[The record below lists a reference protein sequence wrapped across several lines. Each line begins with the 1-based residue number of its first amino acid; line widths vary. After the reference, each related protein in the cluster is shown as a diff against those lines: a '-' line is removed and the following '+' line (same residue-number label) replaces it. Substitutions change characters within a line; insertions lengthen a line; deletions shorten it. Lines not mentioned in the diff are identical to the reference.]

1 MAEPMAPQIAKEIAR
16 LPVPLQR
23 EVQLAWEHF
32 QAAAPELDVQAQAA
46 ALTRLWACS
55 QFCAEQC
62 RRDPQGLQALLESG
76 ELVRDYAPGE
86 LEARMTQSLR
96 ETDDEAQMMRRLRRL
111 RQHEYLRIAWRD
123 IVMVQPVEQVLAE
136 LTEVAEACIRA
147 ALGWLEAALR
157 AQWGVPRGEDGQP
170 QTLVV
175 LAMGKLGG
183 RELNFSSDVDL
194 IFTYPQTGQ
203 TDAPR
208 PVEKERFFLR
218 LAQRLIK
225 ALHEPTA
232 DGFVY
237 RVDTRLRPF
246 GDSGP
251 LVLSFGALEA
261 YYERHGREW
270 ERYALI
276 KARPISGDPQAG
288 TQLMQRLLPFVY
300 RRYLDFGAFESL
312 REMKTLI
319 AQQVQRKGWADNI
332 KLGPGGIREIEF
344 IVQLFQLIRGGQ
356 ERELRERSLLPL
368 LNRLGARGEL
378 SPQAVARL
386 GEAYRFLRRLENRLQ
401 QVADRQTHELPRDP
415 LEQARIA
422 YGMGYADWARL
433 RHDLD
438 QHRQQVHAEFAQI
451 FSAPQTEAG
460 ANGPHDELALVWSGE
475 LPTAEAVAILEKAG
489 FRQTEIVR
497 EALHALRASV
507 LYQGLTDTARRR
519 LDHLMPLLLTQA
531 GQTAAAD
538 FALPRVL
545 RIVEAT
551 ARRSTYLSLL
561 SEHPQALCNLVR
573 LCAASPWLSEY
584 LAQHP
589 ILLDE
594 LLDMASLQAN
604 PGRAA
609 LREELAGML
618 ADADDLEVQMDVL
631 RRFHQINELR
641 IAAADLLGGLPLMRV
656 SDRLT
661 ELAEVIVQAVLEL
674 AYAQLLPHYG
684 QPGCVVDGEHCT
696 AQFAIIAYGKLA
708 GLELGYGS
716 DLDLIFLHDSSGQ
729 DQHTEGPQVLEN
741 GVFFARLVQRIIH
754 LLTTRTAAGM
764 LYEVD
769 TRLRPSGRAGLL
781 VSSIEG
787 FADYQRHHAWTWEH
801 QALVRARPV
810 AGDADLAEKFNTA
823 RAAVLTQPRDPRQLR
838 TQVREMRERMR
849 ASLDHSHG
857 QQFDLKHGQGGITDI
872 EFMVQYSI
880 LRWAHEQPDLLI
892 YTDNI
897 RLLETLARLRLWP
910 QEHAQRLIEIY
921 RTLRARIHAQN
932 LQAQPALVPAS
943 ELAVERDYVT
953 ELWQRLMADDAND

>member
-1 MAEPMAPQIAKEIAR
+1 MAEPMAPRIAEEIVR
-16 LPVPLQR
+16 LPAPLQR

-32 QAAAPELDVQAQAA
+32 QATALDFQAQAA
-46 ALTRLWACS
+46 ELTRLWACS

-62 RRDPQGLQALLESG
+62 RRDPQGLQALLEAG
-76 ELVRDYAPGE
+76 ELTRTYAPGE
-86 LEARMTQSLR
+86 LEARVTQSLR
-96 ETDDEAQMMRRLRRL
+96 DTEDEAEMMRRLRRL

-123 IVMVQPVEQVLAE
+123 IVMAQPVEQVLAE

-147 ALGWLEAALR
+147 ALSWLEATMGV
-157 AQWGVPRGEDGQP
+157 QWGIPRGEDGQP
-170 QTLVV
+170 QALVV

-194 IFTYPQTGQ
+194 IFAYPQAGQ

-208 PVEKERFFLR
+208 PIENERFFLR

-251 LVLSFGALEA
+251 LVLSFSALET

-288 TQLMQRLLPFVY
+288 AQLMQRLLPFVY
-300 RRYLDFGAFESL
+300 RRYLDFGVFESL

-378 SPQAVARL
+378 SPQAAARL
-386 GEAYRFLRRLENRLQ
+386 SEAYCFLRRLENRLQ

-415 LEQARIA
+415 LEQTRIA
-422 YGMGYADWARL
+422 YGMGYADWTQL
-433 RHDLD
+433 RHEVDR
-438 QHRQQVHAEFAQI
+438 HRQQVHAEFTQI
-451 FSAPQTEAG
+451 FSAPQAETG
-460 ANGPHDELALVWSGE
+460 DDDLHDELALVWSGE
-475 LPTAEAVAILEKAG
+475 LPAAEAGAILVKMGYRLAAG
-489 FRQTEIVR
+489 AQ
-497 EALHALRASV
+497 EALHALRTSV
-507 LYQGLTDTARRR
+507 LYQALTDTARRR
-519 LDHLMPLLLTQA
+519 LDHLMPLLLAQV
-531 GQTAAAD
+531 GQTDAAD
-538 FALPRVL
+538 LALPRVL

-561 SEHPQALCNLVR
+561 SEHPQALSNLVR

-594 LLDMASLQAN
+594 LLDMASLQAS
-604 PGRAA
+604 PDRAA
-609 LREELAGML
+609 LHEELSRML
-618 ADADDLEVQMDVL
+618 ADAEDLEAQMDVL

-661 ELAEVIVQAVLEL
+661 ELAEVIVQAVLQL
-674 AYAQLLPHYG
+674 AYAQLLPRYG
-684 QPGCVVDGEHCT
+684 RPTCVVEGERRP

-716 DLDLIFLHDSSGQ
+716 DLDLIFLHDSGGQ

-781 VSSIEG
+781 VTSIDG

-810 AGDADLAEKFNTA
+810 AGDAELGEQFTAVRNVVLA
-823 RAAVLTQPRDPRQLR
+823 QPRDSRQLR
-838 TQVREMRERMR
+838 AQVREMRERMR
-849 ASLDHSHG
+849 ASLDRSNA
-857 QQFDLKHGQGGITDI
+857 QQFDLKHGPGGITDI
-872 EFMVQYSI
+872 EFMVQYSV
-880 LRWAHEQPDLLI
+880 LRWACAQPDLLI
-892 YTDNI
+892 YTDDI
-897 RLLETLARLRLWP
+897 RLLETLARLGLWP
-910 QEHAQRLIEIY
+910 QEQAQRLIEIY
-921 RTLRARIHAQN
+921 RTLRARIHAQS
-932 LQAQPALVPAS
+932 LQAQPALVAADV
-943 ELAVERDYVT
+943 LAAERDYVT
-953 ELWQRLMADDAND
+953 EQWRRLMADDADD